1 MSFRKHLRP
10 RLESLEKK
18 TVLSAGASA
27 APTAVGAAALRLE
40 PGPAG
45 PQLSSTDAATALTS
59 AQTRMVELSGQA
71 SGTYTSRQGTSDT
84 WSLFHV
90 HASGAISPIGSA
102 EVTGSFRTLGRED
115 GSVPKGTL
123 TILVPNGSLHLDLTD
138 TGAEPSGIT
147 IDQIDSINP
156 GGPMIPASNGTNEST
171 ASGTA
176 IIVHTFEFKIISGTG
191 QYAHDRGTGT
201 VQIETTPGLV
211 PPTAPGPYASSLA
224 STASI
229 GRTILNFEQN

>member
-27 APTAVGAAALRLE
+27 APTAVGAAAERLD

-45 PQLSSTDAATALTS
+45 PQLSSADTAAALTS
-59 AQTRMVELSGQA
+59 ALTQKVELIGQA

-90 HASGAISPIGSA
+90 HASGAITPIGSA
-102 EVTGSFRTLGRED
+102 VVTGSFRTLGREN
-115 GSVPKGTL
+115 GIVPKGTL
-123 TILVPNGSLHLDLTD
+123 TILGPNGSLHLDLTD
-138 TGAEPSGIT
+138 TGAIRSGIT
-147 IDQIDSINP
+147 NDQVDDINP
-156 GGPMIPASNGTNEST
+156 GGPMIPAANATNEST

-176 IIVHTFEFKIISGTG
+176 IIVNTFEFKIISGTG
-191 QYAHDRGTGT
+191 HYAHDRGTGT

-211 PPTAPGPYASSLA
+211 PPTGPGPYASSLA
-224 STASI
+224 STASV
-229 GRTILNFEQN
+229 GRTILNFNQT